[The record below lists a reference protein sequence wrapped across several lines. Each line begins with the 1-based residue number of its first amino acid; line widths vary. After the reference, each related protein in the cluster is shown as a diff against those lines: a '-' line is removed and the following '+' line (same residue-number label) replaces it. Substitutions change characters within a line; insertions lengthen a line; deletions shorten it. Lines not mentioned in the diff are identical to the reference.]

1 MSARAV
7 RNIDT
12 LLDPAS
18 VVVVG
23 ASDRGD
29 KPGTRL
35 AHMLGRSFT
44 GALYG
49 VNQRHIE
56 VPGLVWAPSVE
67 ALPVTPELACI
78 ALPAQAATDAFDEL
92 SLRGLK
98 AAVVFSSGFSESGE
112 SGARLEAKLAE
123 LARARGVALCGPNTA
138 GVISTRTGFV
148 GSFSHALEHGL
159 PAAGSVMVITQS
171 GAVGGILLTHFQER
185 HVGVSSWISVGNG
198 TVLDVPDYLHLAARD
213 DRTRVVALFLEG
225 LHDGAAFLDAAG
237 RCVAAGKQ
245 VVVLK
250 GGRSEVGARAA
261 RSHTGK
267 LTGADAAYDGA
278 FRQTGLVRVGSLRE
292 LVDVCQ
298 LLTCADGQ
306 PGQPA
311 RSGRRGAVASVSGAG
326 CTLIA
331 DELDRAGLEL
341 AAFSPQTAAELDRVL
356 PGFSQKD
363 NPVDLTGAALE
374 DLSRLD
380 AVVRAITSDPGIDF
394 LVLSFATNNRA
405 DIAAT
410 VAAAWCRRAAL
421 AVVLPVAQSAC
432 QAMHDSL
439 VAAGV
444 PTFRDMTDA
453 ARALAAVAPGRSP
466 GSAQPGRDRAEPAG
480 QASQGGAVDGWLSG
494 SESIDLAR
502 AAGLPMVRSVR
513 VATAGEAAERASH
526 WGVPVAVKVDH
537 PDILHKADVGG
548 VRLGVDPGGVAAAC
562 DAIVSSVGTHGV
574 AFAPAGGFV
583 LQEMVDGGVEVLI
596 GFTPDDTFGHVVTI
610 GCGGT
615 WVEVLRET
623 ASRVVPLSAT
633 DVRDA
638 VAQTRLADFLTGSR
652 TGMLDAEALIDL
664 VVAFQ
669 AFCLSRGEII
679 EAEFN
684 PVVVRPAG
692 QGCLVVDAR
701 IRTVPRPERPDS
713 PERTTVS
720 VV

>member
-7 RNIDT
+7 QNIDT
-12 LLDPAS
+12 LLDPES

-29 KPGTRL
+29 KPGARL
-35 AHMLGRSFT
+35 ARMLGQSFT

-49 VNQRHIE
+49 VNQRYIE
-56 VPGLVWAPSVE
+56 VPGLVWAPSVQ

-98 AAVVFSSGFSESGE
+98 AAVVFSSGFSEAGE
-112 SGARLEAKLAE
+112 SGTQLEAKLAE
-123 LARARGVALCGPNTA
+123 LARTRGVALCGPNTA

-148 GSFSHALEHGL
+148 GSFSHALEQGL

-213 DRTRVVALFLEG
+213 DTTRVVALFLEG
-225 LHDGAAFLDAAG
+225 LHDGAAFLDAAR

-250 GGRSEVGARAA
+250 GGRSDVGARAA

-278 FRQTGLVRVGSLRE
+278 FRQTGLIRVGSLRE

-298 LLTCADGQ
+298 LLTWADGQPGQ

-341 AAFSPQTAAELDRVL
+341 AAFSPHTAAELDRVV

-363 NPVDLTGAALE
+363 NPVDLTGVVLE

-394 LVLSFATNNRA
+394 LVLSFATNNRE

-432 QAMHDSL
+432 QAMHDGL

-453 ARALAAVAPGRSP
+453 ARALAAVAPGRVT
-466 GSAQPGRDRAEPAG
+466 AEPPEQAG
-480 QASQGGAVDGWLSG
+480 QVGQDGTAGGWLSG
-494 SESIDLAR
+494 SDSIDLAR
-502 AAGLPMVRSVR
+502 AGGLPMVRSVR
-513 VATAGEAAERASH
+513 VATVDEAAEQASR

-537 PDILHKADVGG
+537 PDVLHKADVGG
-548 VRLGVDPGGVAAAC
+548 VRLGVDPQDVAAAC
-562 DAIVSSVGTHGV
+562 AAIVSSVGRHGV
-574 AFAPAGGFV
+574 AFTPAGGFV

-596 GFTPDDTFGHVVTI
+596 GFTPDDTFGHVLTV

-623 ASRVVPLSAT
+623 ASRVVPLSVT

-638 VAQTRLADFLTGSR
+638 VAQTRLADFLTGNR
-652 TGMLDAEALIDL
+652 TGIPDTGALVDL

-669 AFCLSRGEII
+669 DFCLSRPEVI
-679 EAEFN
+679 EAELN

-701 IRTVPRPERPDS
+701 IRTVPRPEHPDS
-713 PERTTVS
+713 PERSTVS